1 MTRSRLA
8 GLVKMPLDAGRTT
21 PLNKGAGC
29 GPQTPQPSIIAN
41 EDRRMM
47 VDRTSKQ
54 GEGRPGTGVLL
65 RFRLHG

>member
-1 MTRSRLA
+1 
-8 GLVKMPLDAGRTT
+8 MPLDAGRTT
-21 PLNKGAGC
+21 PLTKGAGC
-29 GPQTPQPSIIAN
+29 GPQTPKPSVTAN

-54 GEGRPGTGVLL
+54 GEGRPGMGVVL

>member
-1 MTRSRLA
+1 
-8 GLVKMPLDAGRTT
+8 MPR
-21 PLNKGAGC
+21 

-54 GEGRPGTGVLL
+54 GEGRPGMGVLL